1 MIYEDKD
8 NPGFLKQDIHLPADD
23 FDEDD
28 AEDELMANIE
38 RRIKNKVERSGFYG
52 I

>member
-1 MIYEDKD
+1 MIYEDRE
-8 NPGFLKQDIHLPADD
+8 NPGFIKQSTQLPADD

-28 AEDELMANIE
+28 AEDELISKIE